1 MTLKDVINKQ
11 VIPQSKTNILRI
23 AAFGFRSIPPRE
35 GCAGAD
41 KFAME
46 LYPRLARLGHHIIGY
61 NRLYP
66 GQEKLADEYEG
77 VILRNYRTINEKGFD
92 TIIHSLKCTFDII
105 FKKTADIV
113 HIQNGGNSFCALF
126 LRLAGKKVFIS
137 QDGIDWNRNKWPW
150 YGKYYLQLSA
160 FITAYIPNQVI
171 FDNVFAQNLFEKRFN
186 KKFEFIPFGSEV
198 PEFNEN
204 DDIFNKLS
212 LTKGEYFLFVG
223 RIIPDKGLHYLI
235 PAFNKLKTDK
245 KLVLVGGSP
254 NPSDYE
260 RNLLKNQ
267 DDRIL
272 FTGYIYGD
280 DSLRLMKHAYCYIQP
295 SDVEGL
301 SPVILNVM
309 GIGTPII
316 CSNIKENVYAVG
328 DTATLFERANINS
341 LYSALLYSLVSK
353 ELIKTKA
360 IIAKQRALSIF
371 NWDKV
376 AQDHERIFRTFLK

>member
-1 MTLKDVINKQ
+1 VLRQLNTRK
-11 VIPQSKTNILRI
+11 LRI
-23 AAFGFRSIPPRE
+23 AAFGFRSIPLRQ

-46 LYPRLARLGHHIIGY
+46 LYPRLVRLGHEVIGY

-66 GQEKLADEYEG
+66 GQEKLTDVYEG
-77 VILRNYRTINEKGFD
+77 VKLKYFKTIRQKGFD
-92 TIIHSLKCTFDII
+92 TLIHSLKCTLHII
-105 FKKTADIV
+105 LKNTADIV
-113 HIQNGGNSFCALF
+113 HIQNGGNSIWALF

-137 QDGIDWNRNKWPW
+137 QDGVDWARNKWPW
-150 YGKYYLQLSA
+150 YGKFYLKFST
-160 FITAYIPNQVI
+160 FITAYFPNQVI
-171 FDNVFAQNLFEKRFN
+171 FDNIFAQDLFEKQFK

-198 PEFNEN
+198 PEFSEN
-204 DDIFNKLS
+204 DDIFKKFGLI
-212 LTKGEYFLFVG
+212 KDGYFLFIG

-235 PAFNKLKTDK
+235 PAFSKLKTEK

-260 RNLLKNQ
+260 KKLLSA
-267 DDRIL
+267 DDKRIL

-301 SPVILNVM
+301 SPVVLNVM

-316 CSNIKENVYAVG
+316 CSDIKENVYAVD
-328 DTATLFERANINS
+328 DTAFLFKQGNIDS
-341 LYSALLYSLVSK
+341 LYSALILSLESEDLLRK
-353 ELIKTKA
+353 KAEL
-360 IIAKQRALSIF
+360 AKQRALTIF
-371 NWDKV
+371 NWNKV
-376 AQDHERIFRTFLK
+376 ALEHERIFRSFVKGHKNQ